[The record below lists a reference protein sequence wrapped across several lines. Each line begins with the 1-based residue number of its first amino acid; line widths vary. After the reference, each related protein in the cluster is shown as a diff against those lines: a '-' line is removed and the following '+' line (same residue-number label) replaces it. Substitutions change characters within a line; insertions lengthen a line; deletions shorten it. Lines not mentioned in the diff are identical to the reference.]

1 MEKFSAAVIGLGYWG
16 PNILRNVV
24 ELDEFKD
31 VYCYD
36 IDRSR
41 LEKMSKRFQF
51 IKLEENFD
59 NILNNN
65 NIKCV
70 FISTPP
76 VTHYEL
82 AKKAIKSNKNV
93 YIEKPMTT
101 SSKEAEELI
110 GIAKNNSLRL
120 MVGHTFEF
128 SPAVEKIAEL
138 IDEGVLG
145 DLYFISMSRI
155 NLGIHQKDISV
166 IWDLAPHDFSIL
178 FKLLNENPY
187 KISAF
192 SNSFVKKGLKDVAFI
207 NVRFKSGIIA
217 NINVSWLSPSKVRE
231 TIIVGKKKMLIYD
244 DTQSDE
250 KIKIF
255 DKGVDLVRDPE
266 NFGEYQLTY
275 RTGNIVSPFLETT
288 EPLKLGI
295 KHFIDCINNDFEPKT
310 DGYCGLRVVKAVEA
324 AERSSE
330 NDGEVVVIDDWK

>member
-1 MEKFSAAVIGLGYWG
+1 VEKFSAAVIGLGYWG

-24 ELDEFKD
+24 ELDEFKGI
-31 VYCYD
+31 YCCD
-36 IDRSR
+36 IDRSK
-41 LEKMSKRFQF
+41 LEKISKRFQF

-82 AKKAIKSNKNV
+82 AKKAIESNKNV

-101 SSKEAEELI
+101 SSKEAKELI
-110 GIAKNNSLRL
+110 EIAKKNSLKL

-128 SPAVEKIAEL
+128 SPAVEKIEDL
-138 IDEGVLG
+138 INKGILG

-178 FKLLNENPY
+178 IKLLNENPY

-192 SNSFVKKGLKDVAFI
+192 SNSFVKENLKDVAFI
-207 NVRFKSGIIA
+207 NIRFKSGIIA

-231 TIIVGKKKMLIYD
+231 TIIVGNKKMLIYD
-244 DTQSDE
+244 DTQSDG

-255 DKGVDLVRDPE
+255 DKGVDLVKDPE

-275 RTGNIVSPFLETT
+275 RTGSIVSPFLETT
-288 EPLKLGI
+288 EPLKLAI
-295 KHFIDCINNDFEPKT
+295 KHFIDSVNNDFEPKT
-310 DGYCGLRVVKAVEA
+310 DGYCGLRVVKAVEV
-324 AERSSE
+324 AEQSSE
-330 NDGEVVVIDDWK
+330 RDGEVIVIDDWK

>member
-1 MEKFSAAVIGLGYWG
+1 MKKFSAAVVGLGYWG
-16 PNILRNVV
+16 PNILRNVI
-24 ELDEFKD
+24 EIDEFKD
-31 VYCYD
+31 VYCCD
-36 IDRSR
+36 LDRSR
-41 LEKMSKRFQF
+41 LEMINKRFQF
-51 IKLEENFD
+51 TKLEDNFD
-59 NILNNN
+59 YILNNSD
-65 NIKCV
+65 IKYV

-76 VTHYEL
+76 ITHYKL
-82 AKKAIKSNKNV
+82 AKKAMENGKNV

-101 SSKEAEELI
+101 SSGEAKELI
-110 GIAKNNSLRL
+110 GIAKKNSVKL

-128 SPAVEKIAEL
+128 SPAVEKIGEL
-138 IDEGVLG
+138 IGKGVLG

-192 SNSFVKKGLKDVAFI
+192 SNSFVKESLKDVAFI
-207 NVRFKSGIIA
+207 NIRFKSGIIA
-217 NINVSWLSPSKVRE
+217 NINVSWLSPNKVRE
-231 TIIVGKKKMLIYD
+231 TIIVGKKKMLIYN
-244 DTQSDE
+244 DTHSDE

-288 EPLKLGI
+288 EPLKLAI
-295 KHFIDCINNDFEPKT
+295 KHFIDSVDNDFEPKT

-330 NDGEVVVIDDWK
+330 RDGEVIVIDDWK

>member
-128 SPAVEKIAEL
+128 SPAVEKIAGL

>member
-1 MEKFSAAVIGLGYWG
+1 VKKFSAAVVGLGYWG
-16 PNILRNVV
+16 PNILRNVI
-24 ELDEFKD
+24 EIDEFKD
-31 VYCYD
+31 VYCCD

-41 LEKMSKRFQF
+41 LEKIKKRFQF
-51 IKLEENFD
+51 IKLEENFY
-59 NILNNN
+59 NILNNGDV
-65 NIKCV
+65 KCV

-76 VTHYEL
+76 ITHYEL
-82 AKKAIKSNKNV
+82 GKKVLESNKNV

-110 GIAKNNSLRL
+110 DIAKKDSLKL

-128 SPAVEKIAEL
+128 SPAVEKIEEL

-166 IWDLAPHDFSIL
+166 IWDLVPHDFSIL
-178 FKLLNENPY
+178 FKLLDENPY

-207 NVRFKSGIIA
+207 NIRFKSGIIA
-217 NINVSWLSPSKVRE
+217 NINVSWLSPNKVRE
-231 TIIVGKKKMLIYD
+231 TIIVGNKKMLIYD
-244 DTQSDE
+244 DTRSDG

-288 EPLKLGI
+288 EPLKLAI
-295 KHFIDCINNDFEPKT
+295 KHFIDSINNDFEPKT
-310 DGYCGLRVVKAVEA
+310 DGYCGLRVVKAVEV

-330 NDGEVVVIDDWK
+330 RDGEVIVIDDWK

>member
-16 PNILRNVV
+16 PNILRNIV

-36 IDRSR
+36 IDRSK

-65 NIKCV
+65 NIKCI

-93 YIEKPMTT
+93 FIEKPMTT
-101 SSKEAEELI
+101 SSKKAEELI
-110 GIAKNNSLRL
+110 VLAKKNSLKL
-120 MVGHTFEF
+120 MVDHTFEF
-128 SPAVEKIAEL
+128 SPAVEKIADL
-138 IDEGVLG
+138 ISKEVLG

-178 FKLLNENPY
+178 FKILNENPY

-192 SNSFVKKGLKDVAFI
+192 SNSFVKANLKDVAFI
-207 NVRFKSGIIA
+207 NIRFKSGIIA
-217 NINVSWLSPSKVRE
+217 NINVSWLSPSKIRE

-244 DTQSDE
+244 DTQSDG

-275 RTGNIVSPFLETT
+275 RTGSIVSPFLETT
-288 EPLKLGI
+288 EPLKLAI
-295 KHFIDCINNDFEPKT
+295 KHFIDSINNNFEPKT
-310 DGYCGLRVVKAVEA
+310 NGYCGLRVIKAVEA
-324 AERSSE
+324 AEQSSE
-330 NDGEVVVIDDWK
+330 RDGEVIIIDDWK